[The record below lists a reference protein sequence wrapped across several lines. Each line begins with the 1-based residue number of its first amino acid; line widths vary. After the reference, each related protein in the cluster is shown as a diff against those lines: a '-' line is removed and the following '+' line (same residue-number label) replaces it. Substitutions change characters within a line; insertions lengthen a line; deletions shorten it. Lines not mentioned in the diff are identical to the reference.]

1 METKLN
7 IQYLPT
13 ESLIPYVNN
22 ARTHSD
28 EQVRQIAASIKEFG
42 FVNPILLDGAKGVIA
57 GHGRLKGALLLK
69 MPEVPTIELSHLSD
83 AQRKAYILADNRLAQ
98 NAGWD
103 AELLALEL
111 GELKTLNFDL
121 SVIGFEISEIDS
133 LLGLPGTAGNE
144 TSEAPPGPNL
154 SERFMIPPFTILNA
168 REGWWQDRKQAW
180 ISLGI
185 KSEVGR
191 GDNLLAHSDSEL
203 EFMYHKK
210 DYGSAGRKDGL
221 TYGDKALGVTEPGL
235 NFYRNKKKDQAK
247 GHANPKDDPLLF
259 PSQKRLNEIMAQRR
273 GARKASPG
281 GSQMPAMDYK
291 NKERGDS
298 LGRAIPKNI
307 PKGLLM
313 GELKNFDGAGRE
325 MTGTSIFDPVLCE
338 ILYRWFSPVDGL
350 ILDPFAGGSVRGIVA
365 NKLGRKYV
373 GHELRPEQVQANEV
387 QGKEIC
393 STGYAPQWI
402 EGDSRTITETCKG
415 VQADFVFSCPPYAD
429 LEVYSDNPQDLST
442 LEYAE
447 FRKAY
452 FEIIAKTCSLLK
464 EDRFA
469 AFVVGEV
476 RDAKGNYYNFVGDTI
491 QAFREA
497 GLSYY
502 NEAILITMVGS
513 LPIRAGKQFSV
524 SRKLGKTHQNILVF
538 LKGNAKAAA
547 EACGIV
553 NMDEVLD
560 EYGEGE
566 GE

>member
-1 METKLN
+1 METKLE
-7 IQYLPT
+7 IKYLPT

-28 EQVRQIAASIKEFG
+28 EQVDLIAGSIKEFG
-42 FVNPILLDGAKGVIA
+42 FVNPILLDGARGVIA
-57 GHGRLKGALLLK
+57 GHGRLKGAMKLK
-69 MPEVPTIELSHLSD
+69 MSEVPTIELSHLTD
-83 AQRKAYILADNRLAQ
+83 TQRKAYILADNRLAEL
-98 NAGWD
+98 AGWD
-103 AELLALEL
+103 DELVNLEL
-111 GELKTLNFDL
+111 VDLTSLGFD
-121 SVIGFEISEIDS
+121 VATIGFSVTP
-133 LLGLPGTAGNE
+133 LQGLPGTSGNE
-144 TSEAPPGPNL
+144 SEQAPGPNL

-191 GDNLLAHSDSEL
+191 GDNLLSISESQL
-203 EFMYHKK
+203 DYMYNKK
-210 DYGSAGRKDGL
+210 DYVQGTK
-221 TYGDKALGVTEPGL
+221 
-235 NFYRNKKKDQAK
+235 
-247 GHANPKDDPLLF
+247 NPKDEPLLF
-259 PSQKRLNEIMAQRR
+259 PSQNRLNAIMGQRR
-273 GARKASPG
+273 ARKASPG
-281 GSQMPAMDYK
+281 GSQMPATDYR

-373 GHELRPEQVQANEV
+373 GHELRPEQVQANEI
-387 QGKEIC
+387 QGQEIC
-393 STGYAPQWI
+393 TTGYAPQWV
-402 EGDSRTITETCKG
+402 EGDSRTITETCKD
-415 VQADFVFSCPPYAD
+415 VKADFVFSCPPYAD

-476 RDAKGNYYNFVGDTI
+476 RDAKGNYYDFVGDTI

-553 NMDEVLD
+553 NMDEVLE